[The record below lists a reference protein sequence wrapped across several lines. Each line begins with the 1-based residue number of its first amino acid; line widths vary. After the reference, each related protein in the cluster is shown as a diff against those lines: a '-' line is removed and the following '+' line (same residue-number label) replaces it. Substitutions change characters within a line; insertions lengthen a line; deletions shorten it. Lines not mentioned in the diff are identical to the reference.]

1 MIPSYASSKDQQA
14 QREAKQTNETTS
26 SDPGL
31 PTLSD
36 YVPESR
42 KLTEEEKQN
51 YADQDAKRDMSYN
64 SIDYDMAVQSNG
76 DVALTEHVDMRLA
89 ERDFN
94 GSALPWTNLS
104 LAVFLSDDSSFLA
117 YPRPELGAITDVS
130 VSNAQTGEDY
140 RHVPYGALSQY
151 DKDGNQLFQPG
162 MWTADVYDQG
172 AEADYTPVTMKADAA
187 LSAKDEQYAA
197 NRDSVTLTWAIPPVQ
212 SAESLKFDISM
223 TLKNALTRCGDR
235 SYFAYRAYY
244 EGDGHVGHVHGRLRL
259 PEVVNKPVGLVDYSG
274 RKTVGSKGARELDF
288 DAYDVPGAE
297 SVAFYSMFDGPMG
310 EVRHDM
316 VWDGKS
322 DKFRDKRRA
331 TGDSDK
337 SISAELT
344 GDWALQVFGYL
355 ELVLVFLIF
364 GALMVVLTNRQTK
377 WRSKLDYYHDVPDMS
392 PASAANFIN
401 VIQPS
406 AVNMG
411 WLSEL
416 GTRELLSTLLSL
428 SSKKVVELHPG
439 SASAYEG
446 IDLATASDEEIRARE
461 KVALEVQD
469 ARMAAAERARAN
481 DNTAGED
488 SAEASGDGFG
498 GGNGLDDNNSSDT
511 LNGNIPNGDSNAGST
526 SFLHRFLAKPGRV
539 QTWLSHM
546 LWRTQWGWAIR
557 RHPHLARLFGGI
569 PKPADGRTA
578 TVRLLHAPDDGS
590 AVVSGLRKSEAA
602 MLTYLDDFAQW
613 KGSRVF
619 DLNELRNSTESWNN
633 DMGYERHAAKLGKP
647 NQLARPVSDPSEVW
661 TAGIK
666 KQQAFLD
673 AAQEE
678 YKALK
683 LTRISILS
691 MVAWIALFC
700 LFSLG
705 FFMLRDIWDA
715 DHQGL
720 ALGLGLP
727 GLFLALM
734 VFTLMQNYMLTPR
747 GRLEAGKILGLMAYM
762 RDFSDFSKRG
772 VEDLAIWGQYLTY
785 AIALGME
792 TKVTRQLAF
801 RLPTN
806 PYWGD

>member
-1 MIPSYASSKDQQA
+1 MLVVALCMIVPYGTSKDQQA
-14 QREAKQTNETTS
+14 QREAKQANETTS
-26 SDPGL
+26 PDPGL

-36 YVPESR
+36 YVPESK
-42 KLTEEEKQN
+42 KLTEEEKQA
-51 YADQDAKRDMSYN
+51 YADQDSKRDMSYN
-64 SIDYDMAVQSNG
+64 SIDYDMAVQPNG

-94 GSALPWTNLS
+94 GSALPWANLS
-104 LAVFLSDDSSFLA
+104 LGVFLADDSSFLT
-117 YPRPELGAITDVS
+117 YPRSELGAITDVS

-140 RHVPYGALSQY
+140 RHVPYGTLNQY
-151 DKDGNQLFQPG
+151 DQEGNQLLQPG
-162 MWTADVYDQG
+162 MWTADVYDRG

-259 PEVVNKPVGLVDYSG
+259 PEVVGKPVGLVDYSG
-274 RKTVGSKGARELDF
+274 RKTVGSKGAREFDF
-288 DAYDVPGAE
+288 DAYDVPSSQ
-297 SVAFYSMFDGPMG
+297 SVSFYAMFDGPMG

-316 VWDGKS
+316 VWDGES
-322 DKFRDKRRA
+322 GEFRDKRRPA
-331 TGDSDK
+331 GQSGGLGASGASGLSGDFS
-337 SISAELT
+337 ELTRANPT
-344 GDWALQVFGYL
+344 GDWVPQVFNYL

-364 GALMVVLTNRQTK
+364 GALMVILTNRQNSWNGKVT
-377 WRSKLDYYHDVPDMS
+377 YYHDVPDMS
-392 PASAANFIN
+392 PASAATFID

-406 AVNMG
+406 AVTTG
-411 WLSEL
+411 RLSEL

-428 SSKKVVELHPG
+428 SERKVVELYPG
-439 SASAYEG
+439 AASSYDG
-446 IDLATASDEEIRARE
+446 IDLATSGDEEIRARE
-461 KVALEVQD
+461 KAAQSEQD
-469 ARMAAAERARAN
+469 ALAAQAQA
-481 DNTAGED
+481 
-488 SAEASGDGFG
+488 
-498 GGNGLDDNNSSDT
+498 
-511 LNGNIPNGDSNAGST
+511 NGDKAGADLAGS
-526 SFLHRFLAKPGRV
+526 SVDGSSAGSEPFLQRFLAKSGRV
-539 QTWLSHM
+539 QTWLSYL
-546 LWRTQWGWAIR
+546 LWRTQWGWIIR
-557 RHPHLARLFGGI
+557 RHPRLVRFFGGI

-578 TVRLLHAPDDGS
+578 TVRLLHAPGDGS
-590 AVVSGLRKSEAA
+590 VVVSRLCKSEKAL
-602 MLTYLDDFAQW
+602 LTYLDEFAQW

-619 DLNELRNSTESWNN
+619 DLNQLRNSTESWNN
-633 DMGYERHAAKLGKP
+633 DMGYERHASKLGKP

-661 TAGIK
+661 VAGMK
-666 KQQAFLD
+666 KQQAFLTSV
-673 AAQEE
+673 QEE

-683 LTRISILS
+683 LTRTSLLS
-691 MVAWIALFC
+691 VVAWIVVICLFC
-700 LFSLG
+700 LG
-705 FFMLRDIWDA
+705 FFTLRDIWDA

-720 ALGLGLP
+720 ALVLGLP

-734 VFTLMQNYMLTPR
+734 VFTLMQNNMLTSR
-747 GRLEAGKILGLMAYM
+747 GRLEASKILGLMAYM

-772 VEDLAIWGQYLTY
+772 VEGLTIWGQYLTY

-801 RLPTN
+801 HLPHN